1 MSASDERL
9 EVRDGGSRDQSRS
22 GSGRGGLDTMP
33 RPADGD
39 PLPSAPRG
47 GSGSSS
53 GFSGG
58 GNPFVASKED
68 STTPLA
74 GSGVLDD
81 IEGIAT
87 GLKEGSWLDVGMSTL
102 AMGADVLG
110 AVVDPLGTL
119 IAWGAGWLIE
129 HFNPMKGWLEQLAG
143 DADQVK
149 ANAQTWGNVAEAM
162 GGLAEDLE
170 MDAKG
175 LMADARGAAAMGY
188 LAANGDVSKSL
199 RTAGKAAAAMSGALG
214 VLAVVNK
221 VVHDLVRDA
230 IAAIIGTLAS
240 AIIEAVAT
248 VGFAIPAI
256 IAQVQIKVGAKA
268 AEMGA
273 KITGLLK
280 SAKSLFKQLTSLKG
294 LLELL
299 KSLLKKGK
307 QGLKGL
313 KNLVKSFGKNADEA
327 AEATRAE
334 KFAGIEHGSR
344 RWDDDSAA
352 KSLADNESIRQHN
365 LTQKRKLLADLD
377 ADLRP
382 KGYSSSDLAVPIRTK
397 TLKRMDTDPKVSTL
411 EQADY
416 AQRASDLTK
425 ARCEGNLAAE
435 QMGQTA
441 LEYHWEENGI
451 HVVEGVGGTGVGP
464 GHVDGLGISK
474 DGSVIHV
481 GEAKGGDSKLKYYD
495 VEGKR
500 VKQGDPWYVGNRL
513 TKDGLFQQKMADNID
528 IWDDVVSGRRTLSTD
543 VAYGPDGTLDSSSIE
558 MTPMELSQHHM
569 DILDDKIRSLA
580 KGDAADG

>member
-39 PLPSAPRG
+39 PLPSASRG

-214 VLAVVNK
+214 VLATVVK

-230 IAAIIGTLAS
+230 IANIIGTLAS
-240 AIIEAVAT
+240 AIIEAVVT

-313 KNLVKSFGKNADEA
+313 KDLGKKFLKGKKGTDLKELVKSRKRMW
-327 AEATRAE
+327 TAE
-334 KFAGIEHGSR
+334 KAEKRAKKLIEKGKKANARKKKYIEKIEKRGLSTSDVSKSNIGDTVDELRAKGQSVLKTKKLEWDAKQLSKARFAEKRASEELGQLGAEYAANNFHPPRHVIPGVGGSGAGNR
-344 RWDDDSAA
+344 RFDV
-352 KSLADNESIRQHN
+352 
-365 LTQKRKLLADLD
+365 
-377 ADLRP
+377 
-382 KGYSSSDLAVPIRTK
+382 LAVDER
-397 TLKRMDTDPKVSTL
+397 LKNLDFIESKGVKEGRSPHMGQATDILPNGQKVKLRQGTPEYLNHIARQDKEFLQLMRDNPEFWRRIKNGDVQLNNVVSVTNTSGLGSTTYKSTPFTL
-411 EQADY
+411 EQRTIDHID
-416 AQRASDLTK
+416 AQL
-425 ARCEGNLAAE
+425 
-435 QMGQTA
+435 
-441 LEYHWEENGI
+441 
-451 HVVEGVGGTGVGP
+451 
-464 GHVDGLGISK
+464 
-474 DGSVIHV
+474 
-481 GEAKGGDSKLKYYD
+481 
-495 VEGKR
+495 
-500 VKQGDPWYVGNRL
+500 
-513 TKDGLFQQKMADNID
+513 
-528 IWDDVVSGRRTLSTD
+528 
-543 VAYGPDGTLDSSSIE
+543 
-558 MTPMELSQHHM
+558 
-569 DILDDKIRSLA
+569 
-580 KGDAADG
+580 